1 MFFFWWLQ
9 DDIASFD
16 WKSWVFTE
24 TFLSDLNGY
33 HAVEKASSV
42 FDGSVKP
49 LILDNLLHEGMH
61 QDQLPDKV
69 YGQPLCMA
77 TGKTTSIDGQQ
88 FHVVKFLTF
97 PSV

>member
-1 MFFFWWLQ
+1 M
-9 DDIASFD
+9 
-16 WKSWVFTE
+16 FTE

-49 LILDNLLHEGMH
+49 LILDNLRHEGMH

-88 FHVVKFLTF
+88 FHAVKFLTF
-97 PSV
+97 PTG